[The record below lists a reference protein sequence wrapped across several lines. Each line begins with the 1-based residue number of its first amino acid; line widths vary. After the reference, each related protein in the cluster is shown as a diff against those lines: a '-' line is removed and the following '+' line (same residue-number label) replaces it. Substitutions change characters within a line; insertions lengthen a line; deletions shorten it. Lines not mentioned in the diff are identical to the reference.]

1 MLMEQRVLQKLKNFT
16 RHREVKIISSGNLA
30 LFIALHSFK
39 RKVILIPDQG
49 GWISYKTYPLILNRK
64 IREVK
69 TNYGVIDLDSL
80 KKSIEISS
88 LLIVPSF
95 AGYFAEQPLKEIS
108 RICRENDCLLLEDA
122 SSAISDDTL
131 CNGNYSDI
139 IIGSFGKYKPINLG
153 YGGFISSNNQLNNDI
168 FSLSRIPENIY
179 SELNPILT
187 NNRLNYLINLS
198 KKVKQD
204 LKSFEIL
211 HKDKRGLNVVIKS
224 HPDII
229 EYCNE
234 NHYPYLKCPNYS
246 RVNEKAISI
255 ELKRL

>member
-1 MLMEQRVLQKLKNFT
+1 MEQRVLQKLKNFT
-16 RHREVKIISSGNLA
+16 RHREVKIVSSGNLA
-30 LFIALHSFK
+30 LFITLYSIK

-49 GWISYKTYPLILNRK
+49 GWISYKTYPIILNRK

-69 TNYGVIDLDSL
+69 TNYGIIDLDSL
-80 KKSIEISS
+80 KKTIEISS
-88 LLIVPSF
+88 LHILPSF

-108 RICRENDCLLLEDA
+108 KICRENDCLLLEDA
-122 SSAISDDTL
+122 SSSVSDEVL
-131 CNGNYSDI
+131 CNGNYSDV
-139 IIGSFGKYKPINLG
+139 IIGSFGKYKPVNLG
-153 YGGFISSNNQLNNDI
+153 YSGFISSNQVLKDDI

-179 SELNPILT
+179 SELNPLLT
-187 NNRLNYLINLS
+187 NNRLSYLLNLS

-204 LKSFEIL
+204 LRNFEVL
-211 HKDKRGLNVVIKS
+211 HKDRRGLNVVVKS
-224 HPDII
+224 HPSVI

-255 ELKRL
+255 ELKKL